1 MRKAFLMLFLL
12 FAARAG
18 AQAVEK
24 PESFDSAG
32 KVTVLT
38 PIMAAK
44 LSLSPP
50 AWRITGDYTGARL
63 FSIGDQGFVIVV
75 ERRDGALERYAITR
89 EDREYLRAKTSTMPV
104 GLNEQLG
111 VQLDKVNTGL
121 TGVRQE
127 IVRAAIN
134 DEFVLHQ
141 GLLAVLVYGP
151 SFAYALSDKTPGR
164 VAAYILGAGGTFYT
178 ATQIARSQTISHPE
192 NLLATHAAL
201 HGAGV
206 GLGLAHALGG
216 NANVKGAI
224 AFAGGIGGT
233 AFALWTGPGV
243 KESDVAGAAFGS
255 DGALLVTY
263 LLLHAGHDPDKDFPT
278 KSEAGL
284 LATSVLVGY
293 PLGLAYSRNAKYNV
307 TAGDVGVLLTTGMV
321 GGLAAGTVAHAM
333 TRTSTSDRHRNAVY
347 TSAAGGIILG
357 AAAGDVALVR
367 RFDHSGNE
375 AAMLAFGAS
384 AGALMGAGAFTLI
397 KPHRRND
404 EVAPYIIATAGAV
417 AGIAV
422 AEAFMPP
429 SNDAGRQARANVH
442 VNPLGLALAAARTPG
457 QHSIVE
463 ITF

>member
-1 MRKAFLMLFLL
+1 MKRLFILLSLFFAMRAS
-12 FAARAG
+12 

-32 KVTVLT
+32 KVTMLT
-38 PIMAAK
+38 PLMAAK

-63 FSIGDQGFVIVV
+63 FSVGDQGYVIVV
-75 ERRDGALERYAITR
+75 ERRDGAVERYAITR
-89 EDREYLRAKTSTMPV
+89 EDREYLRSKTSTLPV
-104 GLNEQLG
+104 GFNEQFG
-111 VQLDKVNTGL
+111 VGLAKVNTGL
-121 TGVRQE
+121 TEARQE

-141 GLLAVLVYGP
+141 GVLAVAVYGP
-151 SFAYALSDKTPGR
+151 AFAYALSDRTSGR
-164 VAAYILGAGGTFYT
+164 VAAYILGAGGSFYA
-178 ATQIARSQTISHPE
+178 ATQIARNQTISHPE

-201 HGAGV
+201 HGAGI
-206 GLGLAHALGG
+206 GFGIAHALGG
-216 NANVKGAI
+216 NSNVEGAV
-224 AFAGGIGGT
+224 AFAGAAGGT
-233 AFALWTGPGV
+233 AFALAAGPGV
-243 KESDVAGAAFGS
+243 KESDVAGAALGS

-263 LLLHAGHDPDKDFPT
+263 LLLHAGHDPNRNFPT

-284 LATSVLVGY
+284 LAGSALVGY
-293 PLGLAYSRNAKYNV
+293 PLGLAYARNAKYNV
-307 TAGDVGVLLTTGMV
+307 TAGDVGAELTTGAI
-321 GGLAAGTVAHAM
+321 GGLAAGTVAHAL
-333 TRTSTSDRHRNAVY
+333 TKNSSNDRHRSAVY
-347 TSAAGGIILG
+347 TSAAAGFLVG

-367 RFDHSGNE
+367 RFDHTGNE
-375 AAMLAFGAS
+375 AATLALGAG

-404 EVAPYIIATAGAV
+404 EVAPYVIATVGAV
-417 AGIAV
+417 AGLAV

-429 SNDAGRQARANVH
+429 SGDAGHQARANIS
-442 VNPLGLALAAARTPG
+442 VNPLGLALAASRTPG

>member
-1 MRKAFLMLFLL
+1 MKRLFILVSL
-12 FAARAG
+12 FFAVRAG

-24 PESFDSAG
+24 PEPFDSAG
-32 KVTVLT
+32 KVTTLT
-38 PIMAAK
+38 PIMAAR

-63 FSIGDQGFVIVV
+63 FSIGDQGYVIVV
-75 ERRDGALERYAITR
+75 ERRDGAIERYAITR
-89 EDREYLRAKTSTMPV
+89 ADREYLRSKTSTIPV

-111 VQLDKVNTGL
+111 VGLDKVNTGL
-121 TGVRQE
+121 TEARQE
-127 IVRAAIN
+127 IVRAAVN

-164 VAAYILGAGGTFYT
+164 VAAYILGTGGSFYA
-178 ATQIARSQTISHPE
+178 ATQIARNQTISHPQ
-192 NLLATHAAL
+192 NLLATHAAV

-206 GLGLAHALGG
+206 GLGLAHALGANT
-216 NANVKGAI
+216 NAEGAI
-224 AFAGGIGGT
+224 TFAGAVGGT
-233 AFALWTGPGV
+233 AFALAAGPGV

-263 LLLHAGHDPDKDFPT
+263 LLLRARHDTKDNFPT
-278 KSEAGL
+278 KTEAGA
-284 LATSVLVGY
+284 LAASVVLGY
-293 PLGLAYSRNAKYNV
+293 PLGLAYARNASYNV
-307 TAGDVGVLLTTGMV
+307 TAGDVGVALTTGAV

-333 TRTSTSDRHRNAVY
+333 TKNSARDRHRQVVY
-347 TSAAGGIILG
+347 TSAAGGFLLG

-367 RFDHSGNE
+367 RFDHTGNE
-375 AAMLAFGAS
+375 AAMLGLGAA
-384 AGALMGAGAFTLI
+384 AGALMGAGAFTLV

-404 EVAPYIIATAGAV
+404 EVAPYIIATVGAV
-417 AGIAV
+417 AGLAV

-429 SNDAGRQARANVH
+429 SNDAGRQARANVR
-442 VNPLGLALAAARTPG
+442 VNPLGIALAAARTPG